1 VSAGLA
7 SCNLS
12 SSKNLVFEYFGCF
25 VDFRRAFAKMTNRR
39 AGKKVASSSRPTPR
53 AKLRPTRAKS
63 TAKAL
68 PPPPTSP
75 SPPPP
80 PVVQPREQAGISIDE
95 PFFPPRSEFPD
106 AHRHLTEMD
115 DEHWARYCKI
125 KELRVQPPVCID
137 FESLRTRPGWAE
149 KVAERLEQGNL
160 LAVSQLQEDAL
171 LLPLQEFWSSFEL
184 NKRRKATRVTTCI
197 TFRLGGRKHEE
208 TYDSFAKALGFT
220 DMQLRDK
227 MLGFDEDEDQRMKRN
242 LELWTQLTGETT
254 FHTSTSKAGSITDP
268 VYRFIFNVWRQSFA
282 YKPTG
287 EHHMYEEVLRLFRAM
302 HTSTPLHP
310 GWVVARF
317 FDLRVKKAKEFSR
330 LPGGAYVTAIIRHRR
345 LRGWDAHELQ
355 PRIPPILQG
364 VEFVASFDIDISAD
378 TCEPAP
384 PHPRPSKKR
393 RPQPEAGSSAP
404 ATSPLSSTP
413 SPDLV
418 DHSTT
423 LSQLQQWKT
432 TFSEGGHPW
441 QQQQTAWQNTFREGG
456 HPWQLQQTAALQE
469 QLDLLRRIYRLQPGY
484 RSPPPSDGGQ

>member
-1 VSAGLA
+1 
-7 SCNLS
+7 
-12 SSKNLVFEYFGCF
+12 
-25 VDFRRAFAKMTNRR
+25 MTNRR

-95 PFFPPRSEFPD
+95 PSFPPRSEFPD

-287 EHHMYEEVLRLFRAM
+287 AYEGGMLMNFNLGFLLFSRALSLWLPSILTLVQTHVSPLRLILAHPR
-302 HTSTPLHP
+302 SVVLSQKLGPPPQLLHP
-310 GWVVARF
+310 FHRLLHLTLSITLPLSLSCSSGRLHLVREAILGSSSRPLGRIHFVRVVTHGSC
-317 FDLRVKKAKEFSR
+317 SR
-330 LPGGAYVTAIIRHRR
+330 LLLCRSSWIYLGVFTGFSPDTGHHHHLTVDNEVVYVVLLSGHF
-345 LRGWDAHELQ
+345 HFQ
-355 PRIPPILQG
+355 VFRITFLP
-364 VEFVASFDIDISAD
+364 FWSSAD
-378 TCEPAP
+378 TVLF
-384 PHPRPSKKR
+384 K
-393 RPQPEAGSSAP
+393 
-404 ATSPLSSTP
+404 
-413 SPDLV
+413 V
-418 DHSTT
+418 
-423 LSQLQQWKT
+423 W
-432 TFSEGGHPW
+432 GG
-441 QQQQTAWQNTFREGG
+441 
-456 HPWQLQQTAALQE
+456 
-469 QLDLLRRIYRLQPGY
+469 
-484 RSPPPSDGGQ
+484 